1 MIPKNLNNLNTIVTG
16 GMGYVG
22 SFTCNKY
29 LKKYGK
35 KLFSIDNNSRSN
47 KSAKKYCKNF
57 NLDIA
62 KVNKLKKIF
71 KDNNIKQI
79 LHLASFTCVRE
90 SIKKPN
96 VYKYNNLIK
105 QKEFIKAAKKS
116 GIKKFIF
123 SSSMSIYEKN
133 QIKSNLSP
141 YSKYKL
147 AIENYLK
154 KQSDENFKVIILR
167 YPNISG
173 AQDNGLLG
181 DRNHKITRIFKTIF
195 KKILKNNVLIIY
207 TDLKKKMFPIRNYA
221 HVEDIAE
228 INLKILND
236 KNKYTKNSFQLFNIL
251 TKLNISN
258 YDILLSMEKL
268 MKKKAQIIFKQ
279 ADKRENFFP
288 FTKRM
293 RNVKKFIIK
302 SNKSTHDKILTSNFK
317 WFKKIEKEL

>member
-1 MIPKNLNNLNTIVTG
+1 MIPKNLNNSNTLVTG

-35 KLFSIDNNSRSN
+35 KLFSIDDNSRSN

-57 NLDIA
+57 NFDIA
-62 KVNKLKKIF
+62 KVNKVRKILR
-71 KDNNIKQI
+71 DNNIKNI
-79 LHLASFTCVRE
+79 IHLASYTCVRE
-90 SIKKPN
+90 SIKRQN
-96 VYKYNNLIK
+96 FYKYNNLIK

-116 GIKKFIF
+116 GVRKFIF

-147 AIENYLK
+147 EIENYLK
-154 KQSDENFKVIILR
+154 KQSDKNFKVVILR

-173 AQDNGLLG
+173 AQVNGLLG

-195 KKILKNNVLIIY
+195 KKILKNDVLIIY
-207 TDLKKKMFPIRNYA
+207 TDLKKKIFPVRNYA
-221 HVEDIAE
+221 NVEDIAE
-228 INLKILND
+228 MNIQILID
-236 KNKYTKNSFQLFNIL
+236 KNKYTKSNFQLFNVL

-268 MKKKAQIIFKQ
+268 MKKKAQILFKQ

-288 FTKRM
+288 FTKRE
-293 RNVKKFIIK
+293 RDTKKIIIK
-302 SNKSTHDKILTSNFK
+302 SNKSSLGKILTSNLK